1 MKNSMENKMLHMERE
16 RERIDSNYW
25 LLNFDCKKENS
36 WILWKNSI
44 FSFFKNSKLSFLNLS
59 SLKYLSFWFLFTLI
73 IWSTLLSTNIVSA
86 NSDSIFTIEGLN
98 LNQEHISSNWW
109 WNNNW
114 NNERW
119 KKVNEKEDEEEVPA
133 SIKTQRQV
141 SVNEVRKAI
150 SDREA
155 VEWYVNN
162 DWLKDFCVINWCYLS
177 TKWWT
182 LEFIAHW
189 FSHPWLLK
197 KNNNYLIIDVWNVV
211 NSDDY
216 SFETKL
222 FWSRKKVQRLCNNS
236 NFFQQNDVNWDWNHD
251 ITIMNKFCKKEVYIS
266 KNEFR
271 WIRLFEYDSKLSDE
285 EIIDW
290 LQGDTNLSPHIME
303 ILKQS
308 NNDWTINYTIIWSD
322 SQEIFKWE
330 KLHWINL
337 IDLNWDWLKDLITYE
352 KYIKNWQKYK
362 LINVYQYDSV
372 TKTYKKNIENL
383 DIVWI
388 KNDDIN
394 WDWLQDFIIQRLD
407 WKSYLYMNK
416 WLNNNFEI
424 ENNVEWDRF
433 DLVDINWDWN
443 KDLISFKFLHWS
455 QDYWTYNI
463 YQRNW
468 TSFDLVNDSNW
479 FLWTNIW
486 EVRNWSNKCLW
497 KYFWWYTSFY
507 VEKWWRRKYIYF
519 NQQDWKYKWFEWIPL
534 LKNDN
539 NYFWCWAWV
548 VEFSSDTDFN
558 KVVYFK
564 DNTWNNEFDYQNS
577 YFHFDTWWSWI
588 FQSSWK
594 RPYVRKTSHNNISF
608 SYKKKNEEV
617 ISNNYWFFILWNDDK
632 KLYALTSYNSWV
644 YNDRRDVWHL
654 VRVWMWNWT
663 DTLYSWSYIFK
674 EAQESW
680 HYLESWVLE
689 IRNNDIEKI
698 SYEIST
704 QIQDQKLRDFTKF
717 VLWSDIYYLRAWDQS
732 NYISPYRAWNRYK
745 FTLTRVYK
753 RYMWM

>member
-1 MKNSMENKMLHMERE
+1 MERE
-16 RERIDSNYW
+16 RERERERVDSNYW
-25 LLNFDCKKENS
+25 LLNFDSKKENV

-44 FSFFKNSKLSFLNLS
+44 FSFFKNYNLSFLNLS
-59 SLKYLSFWFLFTLI
+59 SLKYLSLWFLSLL
-73 IWSTLLSTNIVSA
+73 IWSTLLSNITSA
-86 NSDSIFTIEGLN
+86 NSDSIFTIEWLN
-98 LNQEHISSNWW
+98 LNQEHISSNW

-119 KKVNEKEDEEEVPA
+119 KKVNEKEDEEEVPI
-133 SIKTQRQV
+133 SIKNQRQV
-141 SVNEVRKAI
+141 SVNEVRKKI

-155 VEWYVNN
+155 IEWYVNN
-162 DWLKDFCVINWCYLS
+162 DWLKDFCVSNWCYLS

-182 LEFIAHW
+182 LEFINFW
-189 FSHPWLLK
+189 FSYPWLLK
-197 KNNNYLIIDVWNVV
+197 KNNTYLLIDVQWVA
-211 NSDDY
+211 DY
-216 SFETKL
+216 QDYLFETKL
-222 FWSRKKVQRLCNNS
+222 FWNKKKVQRLCNNS
-236 NFFQQNDVNWDWNHD
+236 LFFQQNDVNWDWNND
-251 ITIMNKFCKKEVYIS
+251 VTIMNKSCKKEVYVS
-266 KNEFR
+266 KNVFR
-271 WIRLFEYDSKLSDE
+271 WIKLFEYDAKLSDE
-285 EIIDW
+285 ELIDW
-290 LQGDTNLSPHIME
+290 LQWDTNLSPHIME
-303 ILKQS
+303 ILKQA

-362 LINVYQYDSV
+362 LINVYQYDST

-443 KDLISFKFLHWS
+443 KDLISFKFLNWS

-468 TSFDLVNDSNW
+468 TTFDLVNDSNW

-486 EVRNWSNKCLW
+486 EIRNWSNKCLW

-548 VEFSSDTDFN
+548 VEFSSDTEFN

-608 SYKKKNEEV
+608 SYKKKNEQV

-632 KLYALTSYNSWV
+632 KLYALTSYNSWT
-644 YNDRRDVWHL
+644 YNDRRDVWNL

-689 IRNNDIEKI
+689 IRNHDIEKI

-704 QIQDQKLRDFTKF
+704 QIQDQELRDFTKF
-717 VLWSDIYYLRAWDQS
+717 LLWSDIYYLRAWNQS
-732 NYISPYRAWNRYK
+732 NYISPYRAWDRYK
-745 FTLTRVYK
+745 FTFTRVYK
-753 RYMWM
+753 RYMNM